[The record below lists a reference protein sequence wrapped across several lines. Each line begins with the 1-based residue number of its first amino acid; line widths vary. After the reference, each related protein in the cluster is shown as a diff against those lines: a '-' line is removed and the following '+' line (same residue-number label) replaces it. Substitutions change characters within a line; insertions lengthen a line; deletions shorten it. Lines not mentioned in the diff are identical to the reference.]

1 MKYYGSIGYAETI
14 ETSPGVWE
22 EQIIE
27 RNYTGDILRNTR
39 KVENSEYLND
49 NLNVAN
55 RISIL
60 SDPYAIGHFSTIRYV
75 TWLGEKWKVSEV
87 EVQFPRLI
95 LVIGG
100 VYNGQTET

>member
-39 KVENSEYLND
+39 KIEASEYLND

-75 TWLGEKWKVSEV
+75 IWLGEKWKVSEV

-100 VYNGQTET
+100 VYNGSTET